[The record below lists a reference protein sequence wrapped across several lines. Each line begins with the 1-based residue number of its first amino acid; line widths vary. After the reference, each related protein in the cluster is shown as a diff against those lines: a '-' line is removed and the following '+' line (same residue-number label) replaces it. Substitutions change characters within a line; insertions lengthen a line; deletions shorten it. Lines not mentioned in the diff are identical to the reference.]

1 MSLLYVLI
9 ASGQKVLCDYSAYHG
24 TFEQVSQRVLSK
36 VQPNTTT
43 SFKYSNNY
51 NFYYLNSDFI
61 TYLCMTD
68 LDYPN
73 GAASSF
79 LESVKTEFTK
89 TYPKKDFNK
98 IGNLGLNKYFKQKL
112 LIKLEYYNKNKNASF
127 DEIEELTKKL
137 VYYKNQVFDANDIL
151 NQRTEK
157 IDLVVQKTEM
167 LSEESNAFYS
177 HARGVRRKYN
187 YKKIQQIAILSSII
201 LIIIY
206 LILVIICGWTL
217 KKCRNSS

>member
-9 ASGQKVLCDYSAYHG
+9 ESGQKILCDYSAYHG

-36 VQPNTTT
+36 VQPNTTA
-43 SFKYSNNY
+43 SFKYSNN
-51 NFYYLNSDFI
+51 SDYI

-79 LESVKTEFTK
+79 LESVKTEFTQ

-98 IGNLGLNKYFKQKL
+98 IGNFGLNKYFKQKL

-127 DEIEELTKKL
+127 DEIAELTKKL
-137 VYYKNQVFDANDIL
+137 VYYKDQIFDANDIL

-167 LSEESNAFYS
+167 LREESNAFYS

-217 KKCRNSS
+217 KKCRNIS